1 MEKIRV
7 FMADDNVDFCETV
20 SDYVS
25 CQSNM
30 EVIGQA
36 FDGEEAVEKIQ
47 ELQPDVALLD
57 ICMPFVD
64 GLDVLK
70 RVRSDEGLEKQP
82 VCIMLTASAQDMTTQ
97 TALHLGA
104 DFFMAKPIDLNI
116 LVERINQF
124 TGNKTMVQETSRPS
138 LVAKPAAKPESFD
151 LETVITEI
159 MHELG
164 VPAHIKGYQYLR
176 EAIMLVIHNQDMI
189 NSIIKQ
195 LYPAVAKRYSTTNS
209 RVERAIR
216 HAIEVAWDRGET
228 EKLSAYFGYTIHT
241 DRGKPTNSEFIA
253 MVADKIRLSMKSTHR
268 AG

>member
-82 VCIMLTASAQDMTTQ
+82 V
-97 TALHLGA
+97 
-104 DFFMAKPIDLNI
+104 
-116 LVERINQF
+116 
-124 TGNKTMVQETSRPS
+124 
-138 LVAKPAAKPESFD
+138 
-151 LETVITEI
+151 
-159 MHELG
+159 
-164 VPAHIKGYQYLR
+164 
-176 EAIMLVIHNQDMI
+176 
-189 NSIIKQ
+189 
-195 LYPAVAKRYSTTNS
+195 
-209 RVERAIR
+209 
-216 HAIEVAWDRGET
+216 
-228 EKLSAYFGYTIHT
+228 
-241 DRGKPTNSEFIA
+241 
-253 MVADKIRLSMKSTHR
+253 
-268 AG
+268 